1 MYLSEALIRGT
12 LEAPVCAAFRLGL
25 CIIQPLR
32 GCTFYSVSIMLCY
45 PYKVH
50 SEATYPLNST
60 SRSTLH
66 VHVLLWCLGET
77 QLCITPD

>member
-1 MYLSEALIRGT
+1 MYLSEARIDDAYT
-12 LEAPVCAAFRLGL
+12 TPVCATLRLGL

-32 GCTFYSVSIMLCY
+32 GCTSYSVSIMLCY

-50 SEATYPLNST
+50 SESTYPLNSM

-77 QLCITPD
+77 QLCLTPD